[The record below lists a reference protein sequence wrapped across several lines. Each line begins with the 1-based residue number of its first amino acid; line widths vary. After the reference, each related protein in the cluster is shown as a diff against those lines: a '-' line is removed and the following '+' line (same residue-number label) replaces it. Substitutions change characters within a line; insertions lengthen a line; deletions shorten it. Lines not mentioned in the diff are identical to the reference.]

1 MAEQI
6 VKTNNIQIV
15 EASAFKNT
23 DTIFVLV
30 NDSLR
35 RMTRSQFVTLLNS
48 SVKGEKGDTGLTG
61 NRGEKGLKGDEG
73 EKGDKGEKGDEGE
86 KGDKGDTI
94 YGWSPLI
101 SSVVR
106 DDLVYLYVSDWIG
119 GNDESNKP
127 TERGFLSPTG
137 FVDNV
142 EDGALSVSADYS
154 SAIYEVSQ
162 ELLQKMPIDAT
173 TSAVAEGTNQYFT
186 QDRVRSTPLNGLTNP
201 SAESLTTSD
210 TVILG
215 FSKLQSQVNTKQAAV
230 ETPQVV
236 RDTTLTGYSVGSNT
250 AIAASDTVLQGF
262 GKVQAQLNDK
272 QNSASLSADVRST
285 TLTGISTSTNSAV
298 TATDT
303 LLVGVGKLQA
313 QVNSKQKTSSLAA
326 DVRAV
331 ALTGLSTGTN
341 SAATASD
348 TILVAL
354 GKLQAQITNL
364 TSRVAALE
372 AKP

>member
-35 RMTRSQFVTLLNS
+35 RMTRSQFVSLLNS

-61 NRGEKGLKGDEG
+61 NRGERGPKGDDG
-73 EKGDKGEKGDEGE
+73 DKGDKGDKGDQGE
-86 KGDKGDTI
+86 KGDKGDTVL
-94 YGWSPLI
+94 GWSPLI

-106 DDLVYLYVSDWIG
+106 NDLVYLYVTDWVG
-119 GNDESNKP
+119 GNDASNKP

-137 FVDNV
+137 LVNNI

-154 SAIYEVSQ
+154 SAIYDISQ

-173 TSAVAEGTNQYFT
+173 TSAVAEGSNQYFT
-186 QDRVRSTPLNGLTNP
+186 QARVRSTPLTGLTNP
-201 SAESLTTSD
+201 SAESLTASD

-215 FSKLQSQVNTKQAAV
+215 FSKLQSQINTKQSSA
-230 ETPQVV
+230 ETPQAV
-236 RDTTLTGYSVGSNT
+236 RGTTLTGYAVGSNT
-250 AIAASDTVLQGF
+250 ALATSDTVLQGF
-262 GKVQAQLNDK
+262 GKVQAQLNAK
-272 QNSASLSADVRST
+272 QNSASLAADVRST
-285 TLTGISTSTNSAV
+285 TLTGLSTSTNSAV
-298 TATDT
+298 TASDA

-313 QVNSKQKTSSLAA
+313 QVNSKQNTSSLAA
-326 DVRAV
+326 DVRAIT
-331 ALTGLSTGTN
+331 LTGLSTGTN
-341 SAATASD
+341 SAITSTD

-372 AKP
+372 ATP